1 MKHKVSQSKKDTNIM
16 KKKPLVLTSLTIF
29 AFLGLNPVFAETAK
43 SNDTDKAHAKKSV
56 HWGYSGKQGP
66 EFWGDL
72 SASYSSC
79 KTGNNQ
85 SPVDIDMKNSVLD
98 ANLPAIPFDYNIIT
112 PSTIV
117 NNGHTVQVNMWS
129 GGEII
134 VDNIKFTLKQFHF
147 HTPSENTVNG
157 QHFPLEAHF
166 VHLSDKNEIAVVAV
180 FFSPGP
186 DDPTLASL
194 WKKLPMNK
202 GDKEKLASNA
212 LKTLQMEKKISS
224 YYRFNGSLT
233 TPPCTEGVRWIVMK
247 RPFHVSRAQV
257 EKLQKALKHPNNR
270 PTQPLNARVI
280 VE

>member
-16 KKKPLVLTSLTIF
+16 KKKSLVLTSLTIF
-29 AFLGLNPVFAETAK
+29 AFLGLNPVFAEKAK
-43 SNDTDKAHAKKSV
+43 SNNTDKAHAEKSA
-56 HWGYSGKQGP
+56 HWSYSGKQGP